1 MNSKLT
7 FPISVKSTLALV
19 FQNISGLCQRNAE
32 HDTILESQQMRLL
45 TVLIDKASQI
55 HCLALKRLEVDG
67 SENSRYVLVV
77 RHD

>member
-1 MNSKLT
+1 MNSKLS
-7 FPISVKSTLALV
+7 FQISVKSTLALV

-45 TVLIDKASQI
+45 TVLIDKASQT
-55 HCLALKRLEVDG
+55 HRLALKRLEVDG